1 MENYDYIT
9 LKWSTYNASMG
20 CTDSFDQRMSY
31 FKTIIRKRTGWFWL
45 YFISYKLWLR
55 NNIYIKTNNLTRS
68 HRLFTL
74 QNFTEELVKQLCS
87 PVNKMQPIPTS
98 CQWKTDKNGTEK
110 VLGMYVPQVIKIKN
124 KVDDDEKG
132 RNTRR

>member
-1 MENYDYIT
+1 
-9 LKWSTYNASMG
+9 
-20 CTDSFDQRMSY
+20 
-31 FKTIIRKRTGWFWL
+31 
-45 YFISYKLWLR
+45 
-55 NNIYIKTNNLTRS
+55 
-68 HRLFTL
+68 LFTL

-87 PVNKMQPIPTS
+87 PVNKMQPIPSS
-98 CQWKTDKNGTEK
+98 CHRKIDQNGTEK